1 MQGDRKALP
10 VTPQSEEKHFAVPR
24 AETMKTD
31 RYTIYIGL
39 NDGDTKEQKFETDK
53 LEGVLWNVCRNY
65 HVSFSVSRLSG
76 GYFHDNGQFVK
87 ENTLQIMLLGGSKE
101 TTDEISKDICA
112 FFNQETV
119 LVVHDEVDSYLIR
132 NPLKEE

>member
-1 MQGDRKALP
+1 
-10 VTPQSEEKHFAVPR
+10 
-24 AETMKTD
+24 MKTD

-87 ENTLQIMLLGGSKE
+87 ENPVQIMLLGGSKE

-132 NPLKEE
+132 NPLKDEE